1 MANWQVIVISKTHK
15 NPFPNLQNQFSV
27 CNTSLLHVRYL
38 HEAPP
43 PCPSPV
49 GRGVICTNCIRMLS
63 LVFRAGISEQ
73 PDILLPSLRGRG
85 EGVGLFNLHHYES
98 LGLHH
103 LRHMQPP
110 YKHRRRCRR
119 HHTQPRIRGR
129 MQRQP
134 QRHMRPVHRQE
145 SYLREA
151 DAEGHHMRR
160 QNDKLPRPA
169 CNGTGRNGLLNIF
182 SSILPVFL
190 H

>member
-1 MANWQVIVISKTHK
+1 
-15 NPFPNLQNQFSV
+15 
-27 CNTSLLHVRYL
+27 
-38 HEAPP
+38 
-43 PCPSPV
+43 
-49 GRGVICTNCIRMLS
+49 MLS

-110 YKHRRRCRR
+110 HHHRRRCRR

-134 QRHMRPVHRQE
+134 QRHMRTVHRQE
-145 SYLREA
+145 SYRREA
-151 DAEGHHMRR
+151 DTQGHHMRR
-160 QNDKLPRPA
+160 QNDKLSRPA
-169 CNGTGRNGLLNIF
+169 RYSTWRNGILNNF
-182 SSILPVFL
+182 SSIFPFFFALSCKKIYVPL
-190 H
+190 LT